1 VRALLIAEARL
12 VGRAAV
18 TKGLMRERRNARSRV
33 EAAEQE
39 LRSARSWLAEVEREI
54 AETRAP
60 GDLKKA

>member
-1 VRALLIAEARL
+1 
-12 VGRAAV
+12 
-18 TKGLMRERRNARSRV
+18 MRERRNARSRV